1 MKKILYI
8 ILIVISFTGCSVL
21 IAGSKPTKPI
31 DEEKVIKLE
40 TREQV
45 EKKLTRSI
53 VKEEKTENGTLVT
66 YEKWYD
72 RGAKVR
78 MVLHAGLDV
87 VTVGLWELIGTVG
100 EINTNPT
107 AFYDLDILYG
117 KNNEI
122 KDVVVREK

>member
-53 VKEEKTENGTLVT
+53 VKEEKTEKGTLVT

-72 RGAKVR
+72 RSAKVR

-87 VTVGLWELIGTVG
+87 VTVGLWELVGTVG

-107 AFYDLDILYG
+107 AFYDLEILYG

-122 KDVVVREK
+122 KDVVIRER